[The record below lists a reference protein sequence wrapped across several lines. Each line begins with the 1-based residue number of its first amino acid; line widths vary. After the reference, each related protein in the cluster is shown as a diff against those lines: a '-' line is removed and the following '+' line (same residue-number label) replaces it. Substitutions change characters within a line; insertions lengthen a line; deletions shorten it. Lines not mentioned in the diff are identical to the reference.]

1 MTARYCLRAI
11 LPLALLFGSAIVNK
25 TQAQSESKSFKG
37 ILLGGV
43 AFSQYD
49 GDGLTGYA
57 KPGIHLGVGTRR
69 QLSPKWFAQLE
80 ISYFQKGSRRVNDI
94 DNPVP
99 GNFLQRLRLNYLEIA
114 LLGHRPISK
123 ALALQIGLSPAY
135 LVGASRLF
143 ANGSLVQPDPLFKEL
158 DFNLL
163 AGGELKLS
171 EAFSFNVRW
180 NYSLLFAEK
189 GMQGVLLLSSQ
200 RAARPA
206 FNNAISLTGRLT
218 L

>member
-1 MTARYCLRAI
+1 MTKNIYKW
-11 LPLALLFGSAIVNK
+11 LFVSFSLTAAVNFAA
-25 TQAQSESKSFKG
+25 QAQDEENRFKG

-43 AFSQYD
+43 AFTQYD
-49 GDGLTGYA
+49 GDGLTGYS

-69 QLSPKWFAQLE
+69 ALSSKWSGQME

-99 GNFLQRLRLNYLEIA
+99 GNALQRLRLNYLELA
-114 LLGHRPISK
+114 LLGHRPLSK
-123 ALALQIGLSPAY
+123 KLAVQLGLAPAY

-143 ANGSLVQPDPLFKEL
+143 ANEALVQPDPLFKDL

-163 AGGELKLS
+163 AGGELKVS
-171 EAFSFNVRW
+171 EGLSFNVRW
-180 NYSLLFAEK
+180 NYSLLFAER
-189 GMQGVLLLSSQ
+189 GMTGVLLFSSQ